1 MLCMW
6 HRSNT
11 LCDADGDYS
20 AGPYSVTFSPLM
32 TRQLLTIAI
41 VDDNIMEM
49 NEQFQLTISNS
60 LPDRVTI
67 SDPSQT
73 IVTIRDDDGNLVTVM
88 WLTNLCEIIVD
99 ITVTFKKLM
108 YRVDEDKG
116 SAKPTLVLSN
126 PSSTNI
132 TITVN
137 TMDGSAD
144 GEWGK
149 MLNAWL

>member
-1 MLCMW
+1 M
-6 HRSNT
+6 
-11 LCDADGDYS
+11 
-20 AGPYSVTFSPLM
+20 TFSPLM

-88 WLTNLCEIIVD
+88 
-99 ITVTFKKLM
+99 
-108 YRVDEDKG
+108 
-116 SAKPTLVLSN
+116 
-126 PSSTNI
+126 
-132 TITVN
+132 
-137 TMDGSAD
+137 
-144 GEWGK
+144 
-149 MLNAWL
+149 